1 MGSEKTLANTTPW
14 KKLIQCMQMLRKGY
28 MENSPERSEFIAI
41 VDALKYLHD
50 KGDSRTPV
58 YSDSKIC
65 INWVRGRYTS
75 SHLPLNDKTRPALN
89 EMDDANRWLKAVD
102 PQNPVIWW
110 NKFTMGNCPADFNR
124 K

>member
-1 MGSEKTLANTTPW
+1 MRKVTQVDLETGELVLTSH
-14 KKLIQCMQMLRKGY
+14 IQAQSTINIG
-28 MENSPERSEFIAI
+28 EFIAI

-89 EMDDANRWLKAVD
+89 EMDDAHRWLKAVD